1 MAIGSDAT
9 VQLMS
14 LIQPLLLGKKSSTTK
29 SISPE
34 VSAQFN
40 QIFQALSPQLTG
52 QVVSDAELNS
62 LVEATLG
69 KASRAFAPQKTGQ
82 ANAGA
87 YNSSSQQLLQN
98 DAMAKATQESIAA
111 LLNAKLHNAQQQTTA
126 AQIAGGLTA
135 NQGQLTGVSKEVTP
149 PALGGLAMPLMAYA
163 GYKLLTGEE
172 GGLDGLF
179 GDGAKKA
186 GGSGAAQPT
195 SPIITNGASSIPG
208 TNVGAGVNFLAG
220 KGSALPDAT
229 AINSDALNA
238 IINDGV
244 SGVGASSGITGAAQP
259 LGSLDAMLQKGTVG
273 LSDMGSLLDIPT
285 ADIAAPS
292 IGSLT
297 GLEAA
302 PAAEAIAGTSES
314 ASGIGSIFEGDMLG
328 DITSGISSAV
338 EAIPGIGPGLVEAG
352 GKVGGTISSIND
364 AFTIDT
370 PIGGVPLLAGVGD
383 LLQGDVKGAAKE
395 IGITM
400 ALNAIPGVG
409 PVLNVMRAVSK
420 MCYITTAVTEA
431 TGKGDD
437 AYELEILRRYRDD
450 FMLATPA
457 GQELVDNYYAVAPK
471 VVEKLSA
478 RSDAKEIYKE
488 LYTKYLQPAV
498 VAVEKGDNYGALRI
512 YREMSQTAE
521 AIANAA

>member
-14 LIQPLLLGKKSSTTK
+14 LIQPLLLGKKTNTTK
-29 SISPE
+29 SVSPE

-82 ANAGA
+82 ASAGA

-98 DAMAKATQESIAA
+98 DAMAKATQESIAT
-111 LLNAKLHNAQQQTTA
+111 LLNAKLQSAQQQTTA

-163 GYKLLTGEE
+163 GYKLLTGED

-179 GDGAKKA
+179 GGGAKKA

-195 SPIITNGASSIPG
+195 SPVITNGASGISG
-208 TNVGAGVNFLAG
+208 ANVGAGVDFLAG
-220 KGSALPDAT
+220 KGSALPDAA

-238 IINDGV
+238 IINEGV
-244 SGVGASSGITGAAQP
+244 SGIGASSGITGAAQP
-259 LGSLDAMLQKGTVG
+259 LGALDKMLEGNSVG
-273 LSDMGSLLDIPT
+273 LSDMGSLMDIPT
-285 ADIAAPS
+285 ADIAMPA
-292 IGSLT
+292 IGSMT

-302 PAAEAIAGTSES
+302 DVAANAVGGTAES
-314 ASGIGSIFEGDMLG
+314 AANIFGGDLLG

-338 EAIPGIGPGLVEAG
+338 GSIPGIGPGLVEAG
-352 GKVGGTISSIND
+352 GKVGSTISSIND

-383 LLQGDVKGAAKE
+383 LLQGDVKGAARE

-400 ALNAIPGVG
+400 ALNAIPVVG
-409 PVLNVMRAVSK
+409 PVLSVVRAVK
-420 MCYITTAVTEA
+420 DLCYITTAVTEA

-437 AYELEILRRYRDD
+437 AYELETLRRYRDD